1 MSMMGVVCQEV
12 KNYFIQKDV
21 DIHASNYVISGGS
34 ISPVPFLK
42 NGQYYRIVGSVLND
56 GVYQHGV
63 DDTVLEDEEFFGAV
77 WAMRVPRDFVALVD
91 EIQAWQASNGEALSG
106 PYSSESFG
114 GYSYSKATGSDGGA
128 YTWRDQF
135 KSRLNAYRRLSVL

>member
-21 DIHASNYVISGGS
+21 DIHVSNYEISGGS

-63 DDTVLEDEEFFGAV
+63 DDMQLADEEFYGAV
-77 WAMRVPRDFVALVD
+77 WSMRVPRDFVQLVD
-91 EIQAWQASNGEALSG
+91 DIEAWNAANAKALSG
-106 PYSSESFG
+106 PFSSESFDN
-114 GYSYSKATGSDGGA
+114 YSYTIATSDNGGA
-128 YTWRDQF
+128 YTWKDHF
-135 KSRLNAYRRLSVL
+135 KGKLNGYRRMFLP

>member
-1 MSMMGVVCQEV
+1 MIGEVCAEC

-21 DIHASNYVISGGS
+21 DIHVSNYTVTNHQIG
-34 ISPVPFLK
+34 PVPFLK
-42 NGQYYRIVGSVLND
+42 NGQYYRIVGSALND
-56 GVYQHGV
+56 GVYKHGT
-63 DDTVLEDEEFFGAV
+63 DDTDLADEEFFGAV
-77 WAMRVPRDFVALVD
+77 WAMRVPREFVALVD
-91 EIQAWQASNGEALSG
+91 EIQAWQASNGDALSG

-135 KSRLNAYRRLSVL
+135 RTRLNAYRRLSVL

>member
-1 MSMMGVVCQEV
+1 MIGQVCAEV

-21 DIHASNYVISGGS
+21 DIHASNYTVTNGQIG
-34 ISPVPFLK
+34 PVPFLK
-42 NGQYYRIVGSVLND
+42 DGQYYRIVGSVLND

-63 DDTVLEDEEFFGAV
+63 DDTDLVDEEFFGAV
-77 WAMRVPRDFVALVD
+77 WAMRVPRDFVALCEEV
-91 EIQAWQASNGEALSG
+91 QAWETANGQTLSG
-106 PYSSESFG
+106 PYASESFG

-135 KSRLNAYRRLSVL
+135 KTRLNAYRRLSVL

>member
-1 MSMMGVVCQEV
+1 MIGQVCAEV

-21 DIHASNYVISGGS
+21 DIHTSNYTVTNGQIGP
-34 ISPVPFLK
+34 IPFLK
-42 NGQYYRIVGSVLND
+42 NGQYYRIVGSALND
-56 GVYQHGV
+56 GVYKHGT
-63 DDTVLEDEEFFGAV
+63 DDTYLADEEFFGAV
-77 WAMRVPRDFVALVD
+77 WAMRVPRDFVALCE
-91 EIQAWQASNGEALSG
+91 EIQVWDAKNGEALSG

-135 KSRLNAYRRLSVL
+135 RTRLNAYRRLSVL

>member
-1 MSMMGVVCQEV
+1 MIGQVCAEV
-12 KNYFIQKDV
+12 KNYFIQPDV
-21 DIHASNYVISGGS
+21 DIHVSNYTVTNRQIG
-34 ISPVPFLK
+34 PVPFLK

-56 GVYQHGV
+56 GVYKHGT
-63 DDTVLEDEEFFGAV
+63 DDTDLADEEFFGAV
-77 WAMRVPRDFVALVD
+77 WAMRVPRDFVALCE
-91 EIQAWQASNGEALSG
+91 EIQAWEAKNGEALSG

-135 KSRLNAYRRLSVL
+135 RTRLNAYRRLSVL

>member
-1 MSMMGVVCQEV
+1 MIGQVCAEV
-12 KNYFIQKDV
+12 KNYFIQPDV
-21 DIHASNYVISGGS
+21 DIHASNYTVTNGQIG
-34 ISPVPFLK
+34 PVPFLK

-56 GVYQHGV
+56 GVYKHGT
-63 DDTVLEDEEFFGAV
+63 DDTDLADEEFFGAV
-77 WAMRVPRDFVALVD
+77 WAMRVPRDFVALCE
-91 EIQAWQASNGEALSG
+91 EIQAWDTQNGESLSG

-114 GYSYSKATGSDGGA
+114 GYSYSKATGFDGGA

>member
-12 KNYFIQKDV
+12 MNYFIQNDV

-63 DDTVLEDEEFFGAV
+63 DDMQLADEEFYGAV
-77 WAMRVPRDFVALVD
+77 WSMRVPRDFVQLVD
-91 EIQAWQASNGEALSG
+91 DIEAWNAANAKALSG
-106 PYSSESFG
+106 PFSSESFDN
-114 GYSYSKATGSDGGA
+114 YSYTIATSDSGGA
-128 YTWRDQF
+128 YTWKDHF
-135 KSRLNAYRRLSVL
+135 KGKLNGYRRMFLP

>member
-1 MSMMGVVCQEV
+1 MIGEVCAEC

-21 DIHASNYVISGGS
+21 DIHVSNYTVTNHQIG
-34 ISPVPFLK
+34 PVPFLK
-42 NGQYYRIVGSVLND
+42 NGQYYRIVGSALND
-56 GVYQHGV
+56 GVYKHGT
-63 DDTVLEDEEFFGAV
+63 DDLQLQDEEFYGAV
-77 WAMRVPRDFVALVD
+77 WAMRVPKEFLALCN
-91 EIQAWQASNGEALSG
+91 EINAWVTANASALSG

-135 KSRLNAYRRLSVL
+135 KGKLNAYRRLSVL

>member
-42 NGQYYRIVGSVLND
+42 DGQYYRIVGSTLND
-56 GVYQHGV
+56 GVYEHGT
-63 DDTVLEDEEFFGAV
+63 DDTDLVDEEFFGAV

-91 EIQAWQASNGEALSG
+91 EIQEWETNHAAALSG
-106 PYSSESFG
+106 PFSSESFDN
-114 GYSYSKATGSDGGA
+114 YSYTLAKSEGGGA
-128 YTWRDQF
+128 YTWKDHF
-135 KSRLNAYRRLSVL
+135 KGKLNGYRRLFLP

>member
-1 MSMMGVVCQEV
+1 MIGQVCAEC

-21 DIHASNYVISGGS
+21 DIHVSNYTVTNGQIG
-34 ISPVPFLK
+34 PVPFLK
-42 NGQYYRIVGSVLND
+42 DGQYYRIVGSTLND

-63 DDTVLEDEEFFGAV
+63 DDTDLADEEFFGAV
-77 WAMRVPRDFVALVD
+77 WAMRVPRDFVALCE
-91 EIQAWQASNGEALSG
+91 EIQAWDAKNGEALSG

-135 KSRLNAYRRLSVL
+135 KGKLNAYRRLSVL

>member
-1 MSMMGVVCQEV
+1 MIGQVCAEC

-21 DIHASNYVISGGS
+21 DIHASNYTVTNGQIG
-34 ISPVPFLK
+34 PVPFLK
-42 NGQYYRIVGSVLND
+42 NGQYYRIVGSTLND

-63 DDTVLEDEEFFGAV
+63 DDTALSDEEFFGAV
-77 WAMRVPRDFVALVD
+77 WAMRVPRDFVSLCE
-91 EIQAWQASNGEALSG
+91 EIQAWDATNGEALSG

-135 KSRLNAYRRLSVL
+135 KNRLNAYRRLSVL

>member
-1 MSMMGVVCQEV
+1 MIGEVCAEC

-21 DIHASNYVISGGS
+21 DIHASNYTVTNGQIR
-34 ISPVPFLK
+34 PVPFLK
-42 NGQYYRIVGSVLND
+42 NGQYYRIVGSALND
-56 GVYQHGV
+56 GVYKHGT
-63 DDTVLEDEEFFGAV
+63 DDLQLQDEEFYGAV
-77 WAMRVPRDFVALVD
+77 WAMRVPKEFVALCN
-91 EIQAWQASNGEALSG
+91 EINAWVTANASALSG

-135 KSRLNAYRRLSVL
+135 KGKLNAYRRLSVL

>member
-1 MSMMGVVCQEV
+1 MIGQVCAEC

-21 DIHASNYVISGGS
+21 DIHASNYTVTNGQIG
-34 ISPVPFLK
+34 PVPFLK
-42 NGQYYRIVGSVLND
+42 DGQYYRIVGSALND

-63 DDTVLEDEEFFGAV
+63 DDTALSDEEFFGAV
-77 WAMRVPRDFVALVD
+77 WAMRVPRDFVALCE
-91 EIQAWQASNGEALSG
+91 EIQAWDAKNGEALSG

-135 KSRLNAYRRLSVL
+135 KNRLNAYRRLSVL

>member
-1 MSMMGVVCQEV
+1 MIGQVCAEV

-21 DIHASNYVISGGS
+21 DIHASNYTVTNGQIE
-34 ISPVPFLK
+34 PVPFLK
-42 NGQYYRIVGSVLND
+42 IGQYYRIVGSVFND
-56 GVYQHGV
+56 GVYKHGT
-63 DDTVLEDEEFFGAV
+63 DDTCLSDEEFFGAV
-77 WAMRVPRDFVALVD
+77 WAMRVPVEFIAICD
-91 EIQAWQASNGEALSG
+91 EIAAWVAANEPALSG

-114 GYSYSKATGSDGGA
+114 GYSYSKPTGADGGS

>member
-1 MSMMGVVCQEV
+1 MIGEVCAEC

-21 DIHASNYVISGGS
+21 DIHVSNYTVTNHQIG
-34 ISPVPFLK
+34 PVPFLK
-42 NGQYYRIVGSVLND
+42 DGQYYRIVGSALND

-63 DDTVLEDEEFFGAV
+63 DDTDLADEEFYGAV
-77 WAMRVPRDFVALVD
+77 WAMRVPREFVSLVD

-135 KSRLNAYRRLSVL
+135 RTRLNAYRRLSVL

>member
-1 MSMMGVVCQEV
+1 MIGQVCAEV

-21 DIHASNYVISGGS
+21 DIHASNYTVTNGQIG
-34 ISPVPFLK
+34 PVPFLK
-42 NGQYYRIVGSVLND
+42 DGQYYRIVGSALND
-56 GVYQHGV
+56 GVYKHGT
-63 DDTVLEDEEFFGAV
+63 DDTDLADEEFFGAV
-77 WAMRVPRDFVALVD
+77 WAMRVPRDFVALCE
-91 EIQAWQASNGEALSG
+91 EIQAWDVQNGEALSG

-135 KSRLNAYRRLSVL
+135 KTRLNAYRRLSVL